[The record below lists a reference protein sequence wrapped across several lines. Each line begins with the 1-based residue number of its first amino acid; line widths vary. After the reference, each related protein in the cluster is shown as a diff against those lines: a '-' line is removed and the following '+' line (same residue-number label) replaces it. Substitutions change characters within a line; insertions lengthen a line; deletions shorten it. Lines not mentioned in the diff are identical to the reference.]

1 MAATVYMVA
10 LLAVSIICIF
20 FVMQIRNNRNKLKWK
35 IESGKIIDAQVI
47 SWKVITGRPTF
58 YVMKVAYEIDHTK
71 KNKTFITSGK
81 FAKKYEL
88 DRNIQIVMIPNSNKV
103 FLEEEN
109 WKGQNIWNFVLL
121 LFAAIFLLQLLV
133 IGVWGILSFLTPPE
147 IFTFQPLFFC

>member
-1 MAATVYMVA
+1 MIA

-103 FLEEEN
+103 YFYCSCWQLGCGEFFHSSHRQ
-109 WKGQNIWNFVLL
+109 KYLHFSL
-121 LFAAIFLLQLLV
+121 IFLLIWLLFSPYLR
-133 IGVWGILSFLTPPE
+133 IDFGSASPILEKFS
-147 IFTFQPLFFC
+147 